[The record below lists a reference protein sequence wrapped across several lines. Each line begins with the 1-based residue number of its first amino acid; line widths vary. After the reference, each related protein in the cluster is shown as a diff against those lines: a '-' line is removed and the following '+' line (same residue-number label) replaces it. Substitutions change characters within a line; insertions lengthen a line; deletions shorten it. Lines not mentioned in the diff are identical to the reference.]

1 MLDRQDL
8 IDEAVEMQAQAAWC
22 HESAE
27 QTLSQLDRPSPAS
40 DQIARWAKYWQ
51 AESARYSRRARA
63 LVWQLLHAAEPFAE
77 ASYEAAELLS
87 LAVFLGGLG
96 LVLKAL
102 GA

>member
-63 LVWQLLHAAEPFAE
+63 LVWQLLHAAE
-77 ASYEAAELLS
+77 LLS